1 MLCPAC
7 STNAPADSVYCPKCG
22 HRMSE
27 PAAAT
32 STTPTERLRGAN
44 PAAASE
50 PERPLWH
57 GSYSPKAMYGHWL
70 IALVVTVVAIVLC
83 VMLPNPITWLVA
95 GIVVPVV
102 WLCMGAYLLYQR
114 LSVEYSLST
123 QRFVIQSGILRRVT
137 NRIEV
142 IDIDDVTVEQGFI
155 ERMFGV
161 GTIKILS
168 SDVSDPKVLLPGID
182 EVKRIATMI
191 DDVRREERRK
201 RSMYIESV

>member
-27 PAAAT
+27 PAAA
-32 STTPTERLRGAN
+32 STTPTERLRGAKP
-44 PAAASE
+44 PADNE
-50 PERPLWH
+50 PERPLWQ
-57 GSYSPKAMYGHWL
+57 GSFSPKAMYGHWL
-70 IALVVTVVAIVLC
+70 LAGVLTIVAIALCVIV
-83 VMLPNPITWLVA
+83 PNPITWLVA
-95 GIVVPVV
+95 GIAVPVV
-102 WLCMGAYLLYQR
+102 WLCMGAYLLYKR

-123 QRFVIQSGILRRVT
+123 QRFVMQSGILRRVT

-168 SDVSDPKVLLPGID
+168 SDVSDPKVQLPGID
-182 EVKRIATMI
+182 DVKRIATMI

>member
-32 STTPTERLRGAN
+32 STTPTERLR
-44 PAAASE
+44 AAGPPVSNE

-70 IALVVTVVAIVLC
+70 FALVLTIVALVLC
-83 VMLPNPITWLVA
+83 VIVPNPITWLVA
-95 GIVVPVV
+95 GIAVPVV
-102 WLCMGAYLLYQR
+102 WLCMGAYLLYKR

-123 QRFVIQSGILRRVT
+123 QRFVLQSGILRRIT

-168 SDVSDPKVLLPGID
+168 SDVSDPKVQLPGID
-182 EVKRIATMI
+182 DVKRIATMI

>member
-7 STNAPADSVYCPKCG
+7 SINAPADSVYCPKCG

-32 STTPTERLRGAN
+32 STTPTERLKSARP
-44 PAAASE
+44 PADNE

-57 GSYSPKAMYGHWL
+57 GSFSPKAMYGQWL
-70 IALVVTVVAIVLC
+70 IALVITLVAIVLC
-83 VMLPNPITWLVA
+83 VVVPNPITWLVA
-95 GIVVPVV
+95 GIAVPVV
-102 WLCMGAYLLYQR
+102 WLCMGAYLLYKR

-123 QRFVIQSGILRRVT
+123 QRFVMQSGILRRIT

-168 SDVSDPKVLLPGID
+168 SDVSDPKVQLPGID
-182 EVKRIATMI
+182 DVKRIATMI